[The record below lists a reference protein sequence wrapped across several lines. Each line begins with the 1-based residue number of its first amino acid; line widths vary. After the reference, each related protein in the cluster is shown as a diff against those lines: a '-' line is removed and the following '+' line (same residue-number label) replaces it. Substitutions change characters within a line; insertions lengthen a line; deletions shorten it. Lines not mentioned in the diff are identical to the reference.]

1 MGCGKQ
7 QRLDA
12 EINPDTP
19 VSDVQF
25 PLKETEEE
33 LHFLN
38 HKFTSWLMFF
48 KLRSSY
54 SVMRHIEIN
63 CCKYNAWLHHA
74 AHRNVRIQWR

>member
-1 MGCGKQ
+1 MNFVLGKIGVYHSVNIGLRTGNAQ
-7 QRLDA
+7 
-12 EINPDTP
+12 
-19 VSDVQF
+19 
-25 PLKETEEE
+25 E

-63 CCKYNAWLHHA
+63 CCKYNAWLHHV

>member
-1 MGCGKQ
+1 MNFVLGKIGVYHSVNIGLRTGNAQ
-7 QRLDA
+7 
-12 EINPDTP
+12 
-19 VSDVQF
+19 
-25 PLKETEEE
+25 E

-74 AHRNVRIQWR
+74 ARHNVRIQWR